1 MDKLSK
7 NKIKGNIYGGLTA
20 GVIALP
26 LALAFGMASGMGAAA
41 GLYGAIIVSF
51 FAAIFGGT
59 KTQISGPTGPMT
71 VVVASVIALFPN
83 NPKVICVTILV
94 AGLFQIILGVLK
106 VGNLIKYVPYPVI
119 SGFMS
124 GVGAIIILLQVNP
137 LLGHNSLGN
146 ILQTVKSYPAVFQE
160 VNVECFILALITF
173 IIIFFTPKKIE
184 KYIPSSLLALV
195 VATLISV
202 IFRFD
207 IPVIGSIPKGLPH
220 LQIGLIGLDEIY
232 AIIPSALTLAVLGAI
247 DSLLTSLVADSMTR
261 TKHNS
266 NKELIGQ
273 GIGNAVAGLFGGLAG
288 AGATMRTAVNIKSG
302 GTGRLSGVVHCIF
315 LLTVLIV
322 LSPVASK
329 IPLCVLAAILIKVG
343 IDIIDYKFLRVIKNI
358 SRRESAVM
366 IVVFLL
372 TVFHDL
378 IFAVGVGIVLSSL
391 LFAASVSEQT
401 NVQNVKLDEIGDI
414 DENLIDEKYAE
425 LISFVRIDGVF
436 FFGSSALV
444 LNNIEKMTGNMK
456 CLILYCKRVVTI
468 DLSAVFVLEDMIS
481 RFKSR
486 GVNVILVMKNEEIA
500 NKILKLGL
508 SKLINEND
516 IAFDKESAVQ
526 KAKASVDK
534 YLEEKDS

>member
-1 MDKLSK
+1 MIRTEKDKL
-7 NKIKGNIYGGLTA
+7 KGNIYGGLTA

-26 LALAFGMASGMGAAA
+26 LALAFGVASGMGAAA

-71 VVVASVIALFPN
+71 VVVASVIALYPN

-94 AGLFQIILGVLK
+94 AGLFQILLGLVK
-106 VGNLIKYVPYPVI
+106 VGNLIHYVPYPVI

-124 GVGAIIILLQVNP
+124 GVGAIIILLQINP
-137 LLGHNSLGN
+137 LLGHDAFGN
-146 ILQTVKSYPAVFQE
+146 IVETVKSYPLVFQE
-160 VNVECFILALITF
+160 VSFQCLLLAIITF
-173 IIIFFTPKKIE
+173 GILYLTPKKIQ
-184 KYIPSSLLALV
+184 KIIPSSLLALI

-202 IFRFD
+202 LFHFD
-207 IPVIGSIPKGLPH
+207 VPVIGEIPKGLPH
-220 LQIGLIGLDEIY
+220 LQIGMITFEEIY

-247 DSLLTSLVADSMTR
+247 DSLLTSLVADSMTG

-302 GTGRLSGVVHCIF
+302 GTDRLSGVFHCLF
-315 LLTVLIV
+315 LLTVLLV
-322 LSPVASK
+322 LAPVASK
-329 IPLCVLAAILIKVG
+329 IPLCVLAAILINVG
-343 IDIIDYKFLRVIKNI
+343 ISIIDYKFLKVIKNI

-366 IVVFLL
+366 TVVFLL

-401 NVQNVKLDEIGDI
+401 DVKYVKLDEIGDI
-414 DENLIDEKYAE
+414 EEDLIDENYVN
-425 LISFVRIDGVF
+425 LISFVRIDGAF

-444 LNNIEKMTGNMK
+444 LNQIEKMSGDMK
-456 CLILYCKRVVTI
+456 CMILYCKRLVTI
-468 DLSAVFVLEDMIS
+468 DLSAVFMLEDIIE
-481 RFKSR
+481 RFKKH
-486 GVNVILVMKNEEIA
+486 GINVILVMKNEEIA
-500 NKILKLGL
+500 QKVLDVGL
-508 SKLINEND
+508 SKFLSEDD
-516 IAFDKESAVQ
+516 IAFDKETAVQ
-526 KAKASVDK
+526 KAKESVKK
-534 YLEEKDS
+534 YLE

>member
-1 MDKLSK
+1 MK
-7 NKIKGNIYGGLTA
+7 NKIQGNIYGGLTA

-83 NPKVICVTILV
+83 NPKVICATILV
-94 AGLFQIILGVLK
+94 AGIFQIVLGLVK
-106 VGNLIKYVPYPVI
+106 VGNLIHYVPYPVI

-124 GVGAIIILLQVNP
+124 GVGAIIILLQINP
-137 LLGHNSLGN
+137 LLGHNAMGN
-146 ILQTVKSYPAVFQE
+146 ILQTVKSYPSVFQTI
-160 VNVECFILALITF
+160 NIECLILGIITF
-173 IIIFFTPKKIE
+173 CILFFTPKKIE
-184 KYIPSSLLALV
+184 KAVPSSLLALI
-195 VATLISV
+195 VATVISV
-202 IFRFD
+202 LFHFD
-207 IPVIGSIPKGLPH
+207 VPVIGAIPKGLPH
-220 LQIGLIGLDEIY
+220 FQLGMISLDEIY
-232 AIIPSALTLAVLGAI
+232 TIIPPALTLAVLGAI

-266 NKELIGQ
+266 NRELIGQ
-273 GIGNAVAGLFGGLAG
+273 GIGNAMAGMFGGLAG

-302 GTGRLSGVVHCIF
+302 GTDRLSGVVHCLF

-343 IDIIDYKFLRVIKNI
+343 IDIIDYKFLGVIKKI

-366 IVVFLL
+366 VVVFLL

-391 LFAASVSEQT
+391 LFAASVSEHT
-401 NVQNVKLDEIGDI
+401 NVENIKLEEIGDI
-414 DENLIDEKYAE
+414 EENLIDENYSK
-425 LISFVRIDGVF
+425 LISFVRIDGAF

-444 LNNIEKMTGNMK
+444 LNQIEKMSQDMK
-456 CLILYCKRVVTI
+456 CMILYCRRVVTI
-468 DLSAVFVLEDMIS
+468 DISAVFVLEEMLGRLKSHGIS
-481 RFKSR
+481 
-486 GVNVILVMKNEEIA
+486 VIPVFKNEEIA
-500 NKILKLGL
+500 KHILELGL
-508 SKLINEND
+508 SKYVNEDD
-516 IAFDKESAVQ
+516 IAYDKESAVQ
-526 KAKASVDK
+526 KAKSLVEK
-534 YLEEKDS
+534 YLTKDA

>member
-1 MDKLSK
+1 MTKTTK
-7 NKIKGNIYGGLTA
+7 YKIKGNIYGGLTA

-51 FAAIFGGT
+51 FAAVFGGT

-71 VVVASVIALFPN
+71 VVVAGVIALFPN
-83 NPKVICVTILV
+83 NPKVICATILV
-94 AGLFQIILGVLK
+94 AGLFQILLGILK
-106 VGNLIKYVPYPVI
+106 VGNLIQYVPYPVI

-124 GVGAIIILLQVNP
+124 GVGAIIILLQLNP
-137 LLGHNSLGN
+137 LLGHNALGN
-146 ILQTVKSYPAVFQE
+146 VLQTVKSYPNVLQS
-160 VNVECFILALITF
+160 VNLECLILAIITF
-173 IIIFFTPKKIE
+173 CILFYTPKKIE
-184 KYIPSSLLALV
+184 KVVPSSLLALIIS
-195 VATLISV
+195 TLISV
-202 IFRFD
+202 IFHFD
-207 IPVIGSIPKGLPH
+207 IPVIGEIPKGLPH
-220 LQIGLIGLDEIY
+220 LQIGFIGLDELSVIL
-232 AIIPSALTLAVLGAI
+232 PPALTLAVLGAI

-302 GTGRLSGVVHCIF
+302 GTDRLSGVVHCLF
-315 LLTVLIV
+315 LLVVLIV

-343 IDIIDYKFLRVIKNI
+343 IDIIDYKFLGVIKNI

-366 IVVFLL
+366 AIVFLL

-378 IFAVGVGIVLSSL
+378 IFAVGVGIVISSL

-401 NVQNVKLDEIGDI
+401 NVQNVKLEEIGDI
-414 DENLIDEKYAE
+414 EENLIDEKYDK
-425 LISFVRIDGVF
+425 LISFVRIDGAF

-444 LNNIEKMTGNMK
+444 LNQVEKMARDMK
-456 CLILYCKRVVTI
+456 CLILYCRRVVTI
-468 DLSAVFVLEDMIS
+468 DLSAVFVLEEIVG
-481 RFKSR
+481 RFKGR
-486 GVNVILVMKNEEIA
+486 GINVILVMKNEEIA
-500 NKILKLGL
+500 KKILDLGL
-508 SKLINEND
+508 SKFINEND

-526 KAKASVDK
+526 KAKASVEK
-534 YLEEKDS
+534 YLK